1 MAKGF
6 RPGLV
11 SANDLITGAVIY
23 LAADGRWVARPEQ
36 ADLIT
41 DEDLAAARLARA
53 EQEPGRAVG
62 VYIAPAEPGTTGP
75 RPAHMREH
83 FRASGPSAPARASWE
98 ADHA

>member
-23 LAADGRWVARPEQ
+23 LASDDSWVARPED

-41 DEDLAAARLARA
+41 DEARAATRLAHIEA
-53 EQEPGRAVG
+53 QPGRAVG
-62 VYIAPAEPGTTGP
+62 AYIAPAEPGASGP
-75 RPAHMREH
+75 RPAHIREH
-83 FRASGPSAPARASWE
+83 FRASGPSAPARASWGE
-98 ADHA
+98 NHA